1 MEVFV
6 SIKWEPIFLI
16 KTVKNPLKIN
26 LEIDQELVKIR
37 KKLCSA
43 HVKAFIMGF
52 EANHYIATNYS
63 IQALE
68 CLAYGCNFSPLG

>member
-1 MEVFV
+1 M
-6 SIKWEPIFLI
+6 

-43 HVKAFIMGF
+43 HVRAFIKGF